1 MKDHTRRKLVSLYL
15 LNQKKVS
22 LVRNYLSKQE
32 NSDLEKIMITLC
44 NQNTAIQRKLLGK

>member
-22 LVRNYLSKQE
+22 LVRKYLSKQE
-32 NSDLEKIMITLC
+32 NSDLEKVMITLC
-44 NQNTAIQRKLLGK
+44 NQNTAIQRKLLEK